1 MILNLSLAQ
10 INNKAHTDLLLVTK
24 LLKHWSFTEQQI
36 QVFILIFFSK
46 VSISTSAKT
55 NQKMLQILVGR

>member
-10 INNKAHTDLLLVTK
+10 INNKAHTDLLLVTR

-36 QVFILIFFSK
+36 QVFILISFFPK
-46 VSISTSAKT
+46 FPFQPV
-55 NQKMLQILVGR
+55 QKQTKKCCKY

>member
-10 INNKAHTDLLLVTK
+10 INNKAHTDLLLVTR

-36 QVFILIFFSK
+36 QVFILIFFPK
-46 VSISTSAKT
+46 FPFQPV
-55 NQKMLQILVGR
+55 QKQTKKCCKY